1 MTNRKR
7 TAKDYKVEKT
17 IETIKVIE
25 ALEGANFEPA
35 SVDRIIERVG
45 VIPELERELKH
56 DAVKRILYS
65 LELLGWAQSN
75 EKKQWLLGAKI
86 LRFSNR
92 YSEVLIA
99 NSNK

>member
-1 MTNRKR
+1 MTTRNKR
-7 TAKDYKVEKT
+7 TAKDYKVEKV
-17 IETIKVIE
+17 IETIKVLE
-25 ALEGANFEPA
+25 ALEGANFEPV
-35 SVDRIIERVG
+35 SVDTIIKRIGI
-45 VIPELERELKH
+45 IPELDREIKP
-56 DAVKRILYS
+56 DAVKRILFT

-99 NSNK
+99 NS

>member
-1 MTNRKR
+1 MTTRNKR
-7 TAKDYKVEKT
+7 DAKDYKVEKV

-25 ALEGANFEPA
+25 ALEGANFEPV
-35 SVDRIIERVG
+35 SVDTIIRRIGI
-45 VIPELERELKH
+45 IPELEREIKF
-56 DAVKRILYS
+56 DAVSRILKT
-65 LELLGWAQSN
+65 LKLLGWVEET

-99 NSNK
+99 NS